1 MTFDEVVREH
11 GPSLWRLTAAYSG
24 GRSDREDLYQE
35 ILTAVWQALPRF
47 EGRSSLR
54 TYLLRIGHN
63 RGIRFRARRDRL
75 SVLSDDAL
83 EDVASSEPPA
93 DERLDR
99 ALERE
104 RLVAAIGR
112 LSTALAQTV
121 TLSLEGLSHAEIA
134 DVLGITENNVGVR
147 MNRAREALARLL
159 KEVE

>member
-1 MTFDEVVREH
+1 VTFDDAVREH
-11 GPSLWRLTAAYSG
+11 GPALWRLTAAYSS

-63 RGIRFRARRDRL
+63 RGLRFRARRERM
-75 SVLSDDAL
+75 SILSDDSL
-83 EDVASSEPPA
+83 DQVASNEPHA

-99 ALERE
+99 EMQRT
-104 RLVAAIGR
+104 RLVTAIGR

-121 TLSLEGLSHAEIA
+121 SLSLEGLSHTEIA
-134 DVLGITENNVGVR
+134 EVLGITENNVGVR

-159 KEVE
+159 QEGK